1 MSSCQPE
8 ARRYL
13 AKVAAVL
20 IGALSV
26 QTSAADAERFDDSF
40 FRPLGGDGQSALLA
54 LQALHGQRQWVPGDY
69 LVSIYL
75 NGTNVGRQT
84 LRFEPRRDSVEL
96 SACLTSQWL
105 QDIGTVPFE
114 HPDDTCVDLATTFP
128 GAAQTLH
135 EDTLM
140 LELSI
145 PQAALRR
152 APADFIDEQQWDSGI
167 DAATLNYQ
175 FAGSQS
181 HRQGSGSDSQ
191 ASLYLQAGVNVAQW
205 RLRSSSSF
213 SRSDGSAGRWQ
224 RSSTFA
230 QRDLSRQWGTLTL
243 GEYFTS
249 GTVFD
254 SLPYRG
260 IQLTSDVGM
269 LPDSLQGYAPVV
281 RGIAETQAKVEVRQN
296 GYSLYTTYVPAGPF
310 VIEDLTAA
318 GGSGELEIIV
328 TEADGRERRS
338 IQPYA
343 TLSNMLRPG
352 VWRHGLTLGR
362 YNTADG
368 AEQPPFVEATLA
380 YGLPHDLTVYGG
392 VQHADFYQAGQIGL
406 GLSLGAL
413 GAISLDLS
421 DAHTARSEGGKDQGR
436 SIGWRYGK
444 SFDIGTSLRFAGY
457 RYSTQGYRDFGEA
470 VWQQTRSAAPR
481 GSKRNRIEAN
491 LAQTTAL
498 GSLHLSVHQQTYWN
512 SNRQDREVQI
522 GANTYYRGVNYGLY
536 ASRSLSDTYRQNT
549 QLTFTVSAPLGGTSS
564 ATYSASSTG
573 QGGLGHR
580 ASLMGQLSDD
590 PRWRYGLDASRS
602 DNGSRSTTASA
613 TYRAPFA
620 ILGTSLT
627 AGPDY
632 RQVTATAA
640 GAMLAHADGIELGHV
655 LGDTVALVDV
665 NGVAEVGVQNTPTLR
680 TNRHGYALVPYL
692 TPYRSNRIV
701 LNTDHL
707 GAEIDIDNSVALV
720 VPRRGAVI
728 KARFNA
734 THSRKIIAHLRLADG
749 KPPPFGSQVTDAD
762 GTLVGVV
769 GPGGQVLL
777 GVAHQQTLL
786 TTSWATGPDGQCA
799 LRLPEAE
806 TSPTATYA
814 THQLL
819 CEAMTAEH
827 AGDPHNTVQ
836 EAST

>member
-1 MSSCQPE
+1 MSPCNPQ
-8 ARRYL
+8 ARFRL
-13 AKVAAVL
+13 IKAAVL
-20 IGALSV
+20 SIGAISV
-26 QTSAADAERFDDSF
+26 PQTHAGEERFDESF
-40 FRPLGGDGQSALLA
+40 FRTLGGDEHRTPHG
-54 LQALHGQRQWVPGDY
+54 LQALQGQRQWAPGKY
-69 LVSIYL
+69 PVNVYL
-75 NGTNVGRQT
+75 NGTSVGKHT
-84 LRFEPRRDSVEL
+84 LTFQQLEGSSQL
-96 SACLTSQWL
+96 SACLTAQWL
-105 QDIGTVPFE
+105 QDAGTLPLGK
-114 HPDDTCVDLATTFP
+114 PDDTCVDLAVAIP

-135 EDTLM
+135 EDTLT
-140 LELSI
+140 LELNI

-152 APADFIDEQQWDSGI
+152 TPIDFIDEQQWDSGI

-175 FAGSQS
+175 FAGSQG
-181 HRQGSGSDSQ
+181 HREGSGSSSQ
-191 ASLYLQAGVNVAQW
+191 ASLYLQAGVNVADW

-213 SRSDGSAGRWQ
+213 SRSQDSPGRWQ

-230 QRDLSRQWGTLTL
+230 QRDLSRHWGTLTL

-249 GTVFD
+249 GNVF
-254 SLPYRG
+254 SSVPYQG
-260 IQLTSDVGM
+260 IQLTSDIGM

-281 RGIAETQAKVEVRQN
+281 RGIAETQAKIEVRQN

-328 TEADGRERRS
+328 TEADGRERRT

-368 AEQPPFVEATLA
+368 AEQPSFVEATLA
-380 YGLPHDLTVYGG
+380 YGLPRDLTVYGG
-392 VQHADFYQAGQIGL
+392 VQNASFYQAGQIGL

-413 GAISLDLS
+413 GAVSLDLS
-421 DAHTARSEGGKDQGR
+421 DARTARPAGGQDQGR
-436 SIGWRYGK
+436 SVGWRYGK

-470 VWQQTRSAAPR
+470 VWQQTPTAAPR

-491 LAQTTAL
+491 LAQTTAF
-498 GSLHLSVHQQTYWN
+498 GSLHMSVHQQTYWN
-512 SNRQDREVQI
+512 SNRQDREVQF
-522 GANTYYRGVNYGLY
+522 GANTYYRGVNYGMY
-536 ASRSLSDTYRQNT
+536 ASRSLSDAYRQNT
-549 QLTFTVSAPLGGTSS
+549 QITLTVSAPLGSSSS

-573 QGGLGHR
+573 QRGVGHR
-580 ASLMGQLSDD
+580 ASLTGQLSDD
-590 PRWRYGLDASRS
+590 QRWRYGLDASRS
-602 DNGSRSTTASA
+602 DNGDRSATASA

-620 ILGTSLT
+620 TLGTSLT

-632 RQVTATAA
+632 RQITATAA
-640 GAMLAHADGIELGHV
+640 GALLAHADGIELGHV

-665 NGVAEVGVQNTPTLR
+665 NGVAEVGVQNTPTMR

-720 VPRRGAVI
+720 VPRRGAII

-734 THSRKIIAHLRLADG
+734 TRSRKIIAHLLMAGG
-749 KPPPFGSQVTDAD
+749 KAPPFGSQVTDAD

-777 GVAHQQTLL
+777 GVAQQQTLL
-786 TTSWATGPDGQCA
+786 TTSWGTGPDGQCA

-806 TSPTATYA
+806 PAPDTRYT

-819 CEAMTAEH
+819 CEPMTAERS
-827 AGDPHNTVQ
+827 DESTQPVQ

>member
-1 MSSCQPE
+1 MSPYPLEVSIPLTR
-8 ARRYL
+8 ATAL
-13 AKVAAVL
+13 L
-20 IGALSV
+20 IGLL
-26 QTSAADAERFDDSF
+26 AAHAAQAGQERFDDSF
-40 FRPLGGDGQSALLA
+40 FRPLGGDEQSAVLG
-54 LQALHGQRQWVPGDY
+54 LQALQGQRQLAPGRY
-69 LVSIYL
+69 PVSISL
-75 NGTNVGRQT
+75 NGTTVGKQT
-84 LRFEPRRDSVEL
+84 LTFQRHDDSGEL
-96 SACLTSQWL
+96 SACLTPQWL
-105 QDIGTVPFE
+105 QEVGALPLGL
-114 HPDDTCVDLATTFP
+114 PDDTCVDFADAIP

-135 EDTLM
+135 EDTLR
-140 LELSI
+140 LELNI

-152 APADFIDEQQWDSGI
+152 TPADFIDEQQWDSGI

-175 FAGSQS
+175 FTGSQG
-181 HRQGSGSDSQ
+181 HRQGSGSNSQ
-191 ASLYLQAGVNVAQW
+191 ASLYLQAGINVADW

-213 SRSDGSAGRWQ
+213 SRSDDSPGRWQ

-230 QRDLSRQWGTLTL
+230 QRDLSRRWGTLTL

-249 GTVFD
+249 GNVFD
-254 SLPYRG
+254 SLPYQG
-260 IQLTSDVGM
+260 IQLTSDIGM

-281 RGIAETQAKVEVRQN
+281 RGIADTQAKVEVRQN

-362 YNTADG
+362 YNTGDG
-368 AEQPPFVEATLA
+368 ADQPPFVEATLA
-380 YGLPHDLTVYGG
+380 YGLPWNLTAYGG
-392 VQHADFYQAGQIGL
+392 VQNASFYRAGQIGV
-406 GLSLGAL
+406 GLSLGAM

-421 DAHTARSEGGKDQGR
+421 DARTARPQGGEDQGR

-470 VWQQTRSAAPR
+470 VWQQTPSTTAR

-491 LAQTTAL
+491 LAQTARF
-498 GSLHLSVHQQTYWN
+498 GSIHLSVHQQTYWN
-512 SNRQDREVQI
+512 SNRQDRELQL
-522 GANTYYRGVNYGLY
+522 GANTYHRGVNYGIY
-536 ASRSLSDTYRQNT
+536 ATRSLSDTYRQDT
-549 QLTFTVSAPLGGTSS
+549 QITLTVSAPLGSGSS
-564 ATYSASSTG
+564 ATYSATSSG
-573 QGGLGHR
+573 QGGIGHR
-580 ASLMGQLSDD
+580 ASFMGQPLHDQ
-590 PRWRYGLDASRS
+590 RWRYGLDASRLE
-602 DNGSRSTTASA
+602 NGDRSATASA
-613 TYRAPFA
+613 NYRAPFA
-620 ILGTSLT
+620 MLGTSLT
-627 AGPDY
+627 AGPGY

-640 GAMLAHADGIELGHV
+640 GGMLAHADGIELGHV

-680 TNRHGYALVPYL
+680 TSRHGYALVPYL

-701 LNTDHL
+701 LDTDHL
-707 GAEIDIDNSVALV
+707 GAEVDIDNSVALV

-734 THSRKIIAHLRLADG
+734 TRSRKIIAHLLMTDG
-749 KPPPFGSQVTDAD
+749 KAPPFGSQVTDAG

-777 GVAHQQTLL
+777 GVAQQQRLL
-786 TTSWATGPDGQCA
+786 TTSWSSGPDGKCR

-806 TSPTATYA
+806 PSSTAAYV

-819 CEAMTAEH
+819 CEPMTAERPNET
-827 AGDPHNTVQ
+827 GNTAE